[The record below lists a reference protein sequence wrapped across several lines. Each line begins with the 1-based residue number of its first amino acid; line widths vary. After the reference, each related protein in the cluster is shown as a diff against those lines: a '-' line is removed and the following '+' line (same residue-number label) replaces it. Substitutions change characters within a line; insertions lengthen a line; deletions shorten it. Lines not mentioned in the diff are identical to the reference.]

1 MNKKITQNQKVNRR
15 DFLKIISL
23 IILSISFGS
32 FTSFSQSSL
41 TSTKKIILVMEIV
54 VMVTNFD

>member
-41 TSTKKIILVMEIV
+41 TSTKKDHSGYG
-54 VMVTNFD
+54 NSRYGY